1 MNLNVSSLHV
11 MMLWRNSFKS
21 RWFSFCLL
29 MLHSLGCVGCQGL
42 STLECLVSGSN
53 RAAKYLISALKRL
66 GTIQPTRERQNAL
79 QRGDTLEQNQP
90 QRSQYS
96 LQYTRTQVKNV
107 YAIVVPSL
115 LVRIKKSRV
124 STSAG
129 AVLLIFFNIW
139 LTLNLYEETICTK
152 ILKSMKSFQ
161 ASNIKRLFSIRAE
174 KNLTSLEFFCSFEK
188 SRIVKIHSKK
198 LFLE

>member
-1 MNLNVSSLHV
+1 
-11 MMLWRNSFKS
+11 ML
-21 RWFSFCLL
+21 
-29 MLHSLGCVGCQGL
+29 
-42 STLECLVSGSN
+42 TIE
-53 RAAKYLISALKRL
+53 KRL
-66 GTIQPTRERQNAL
+66 IEKYGKKSCQQNADCTRTCESKYRLQIKVLLSQNAL
-79 QRGDTLEQNQP
+79 RRGETLKQNQP
-90 QRSQYS
+90 QRYQYS

-161 ASNIKRLFSIRAE
+161 ASNIKRLFFQTR
-174 KNLTSLEFFCSFEK
+174 
-188 SRIVKIHSKK
+188 
-198 LFLE
+198 